1 MVALQSEREPLSV
14 TQLNEYLRMQMDGDR
29 VLSNVLVRGE
39 ISNFSAPQ
47 SGHLYFTLKDPDSQV
62 RAVMFR
68 GQAIRLR
75 FRPEDGMRVIVSGR
89 VSVYAASGQYQIYVN
104 DIQPD
109 GAGALALQFE
119 QLRRRL
125 EAEGLFDPARKKP
138 IPKFPKRVGVITSP
152 TGAAVQDI
160 RNILG
165 RRYPCAEMILVPSAV
180 QGEDAVEQL
189 IAGLLFFQN
198 YNLADVIIIGRGGGS
213 AEDLWAFNDETL
225 ARTVADCTIP
235 VISAVGHE
243 VDFTICDFVAD
254 LRAPT
259 PSAAAELAVPDRAEL
274 IQSFRSAGNHLDRLI
289 LQKLAGER
297 RYLDQLAA
305 SRSLAHPELVLDPL
319 RMRLSDLENRLSQ
332 AVRFRLE
339 RGKSK
344 LSETTA
350 ALDALSPLNVL
361 SRGYAAVAK
370 NGETVTSAKTLR
382 TGDKLNIRFADGAV
396 NATVTGGETEKEVAF
411 HGNQTT

>member
-1 MVALQSEREPLSV
+1 M
-14 TQLNEYLRMQMDGDR
+14 
-29 VLSNVLVRGE
+29 
-39 ISNFSAPQ
+39 
-47 SGHLYFTLKDPDSQV
+47 
-62 RAVMFR
+62 
-68 GQAIRLR
+68 
-75 FRPEDGMRVIVSGR
+75 
-89 VSVYAASGQYQIYVN
+89 
-104 DIQPD
+104 
-109 GAGALALQFE
+109 
-119 QLRRRL
+119 
-125 EAEGLFDPARKKP
+125 
-138 IPKFPKRVGVITSP
+138 
-152 TGAAVQDI
+152 
-160 RNILG
+160 
-165 RRYPCAEMILVPSAV
+165 
-180 QGEDAVEQL
+180 
-189 IAGLLFFQN
+189 
-198 YNLADVIIIGRGGGS
+198 
-213 AEDLWAFNDETL
+213 
-225 ARTVADCTIP
+225 
-235 VISAVGHE
+235 
-243 VDFTICDFVAD
+243 DFTICDFVAD

-382 TGDKLNIRFADGAV
+382 TGDKLNVRFADGAV